1 MGKAGDSF
9 NDIITHLIKGRYHRK
24 LNNEK
29 LLLQSDLRPGN
40 HNQTVA
46 YPERHN
52 ASGGM
57 FNE

>member
-29 LLLQSDLRPGN
+29 LLLQSDLQS
-40 HNQTVA
+40 NQTVA